1 MKKKMMSFLFFFFF
15 RFAFVNI
22 NQRVSHVTHWKD
34 VSIIRY
40 ADIPAKMKTAWRNLN
55 AFGALRLFRLLAMA
69 LHVYKNVVI
78 RLHPVVWIRRK
89 MDNLPKAEQLG
100 VYGKTFMAHII
111 TGLPQY

>member
-1 MKKKMMSFLFFFFF
+1 MMSFLFFFFF